1 MTTATGT
8 SRRLLPAPGLGRI
21 AAVLAI
27 VSAGVHLML
36 LDASSLGSLAMLGM
50 ALVCLPCAWHLWRSP
65 TPGVWGTTA
74 ALDVGMLLVHAQ
86 MLAGTPSMPG
96 MAHGGESSLVVV
108 GLAVVATQLV
118 LAATAGLLRLR
129 SAVTN

>member
-1 MTTATGT
+1 
-8 SRRLLPAPGLGRI
+8 
-21 AAVLAI
+21 
-27 VSAGVHLML
+27 
-36 LDASSLGSLAMLGM
+36 
-50 ALVCLPCAWHLWRSP
+50 
-65 TPGVWGTTA
+65 
-74 ALDVGMLLVHAQ
+74 